1 MIGKGLFMKPSMF
14 NINQSINH
22 HLKTG
27 FIEITEERL
36 AREIVEKLFCFSS
49 AFKIRK
55 DWPT

>member
-1 MIGKGLFMKPSMF
+1 MKPSMF

-27 FIEITEERL
+27 FIEITEEIL
-36 AREIVEKLFCFSS
+36 AREIVEKFFCFSS

>member
-1 MIGKGLFMKPSMF
+1 MKLSMF

-36 AREIVEKLFCFSS
+36 AREIAENSS
-49 AFKIRK
+49 VSPLHLKSEETG
-55 DWPT
+55 PPE